1 MNLKY
6 RITNRLQKHSLD
18 VDCDNKSTIFIAGM
32 GRSGTTWLS
41 ELINYKKNYRDI
53 FEPFLPY
60 KVPDV
65 SAFNYLQ
72 YLNPNYDDTVLAN
85 SAKTILS
92 GKFKSEWTDVNNS
105 RIITFKRIIKDIRA
119 NLMLK
124 WLSNIRPGMPILLIV
139 RHPLSVIDSYKN
151 LGWGIEAGGKTSDF
165 DRITQQRQL
174 LTDFPIVKN
183 NFRYIETDDYISQLL
198 YIWCILYHIPIKQ
211 LNNTDYKIV
220 YYENL
225 LLNPEETLSDIFSY
239 LGQKFDINIVLD
251 KIKKPSVT
259 NYRKTDFNTDPRK
272 NIQKWKKSF
281 TKNEIIKSQEI
292 IKRFELDYLYDNDG
306 FPA

>member
-6 RITNRLQKHSLD
+6 RINNRLQKHSLD
-18 VDCDNKSTIFIAGM
+18 IDCNNKSTIFIAGM

-60 KVPDV
+60 KVPDA

-124 WLSNIRPGMPILLIV
+124 WLSNIRPGMPILLIM
-139 RHPLSVIDSYKN
+139 RHPLAVIDSYKN

-165 DRITQQRQL
+165 DRITQQKQL
-174 LTDFPIVKN
+174 LMDFPIINN
-183 NFRYIETDDYISQLL
+183 NFKHIDTDDYISQLL
-198 YIWCILYHIPIKQ
+198 YIWCILYHVPIKQ

-225 LLNPEETLSDIFSY
+225 LLHPEETLRDIFLY
-239 LGQKFDINIVLD
+239 IGQKFDRKIVLD
-251 KIKKPSVT
+251 KIKKPSIT
-259 NYRKTDFNTDPRK
+259 NYRKTDFNTDPTE
-272 NIQKWKKSF
+272 NVQKWKKSF
-281 TKNEIIKSQEI
+281 TKNEKNKSREIIKS
-292 IKRFELDYLYDNDG
+292 FELDYLYDNDG